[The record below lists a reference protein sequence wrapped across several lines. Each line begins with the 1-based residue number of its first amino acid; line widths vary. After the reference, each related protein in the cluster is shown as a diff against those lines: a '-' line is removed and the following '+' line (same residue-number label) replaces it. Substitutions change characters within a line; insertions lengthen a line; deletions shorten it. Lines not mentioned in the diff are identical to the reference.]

1 MDLNNIY
8 HRLFAHFGPRGWW
21 PGESS
26 YEHFIGCIL
35 AQNTRWDRVVP
46 VIERMKE
53 KGILP
58 PEKFLQLEI
67 DELAE
72 ILKGSG
78 TYQRKA
84 EYLQHAGRYMLSK
97 GWDGT
102 PDSISEETPVLRNE
116 LLSLKG
122 IGPETCDCILLYVL
136 ERPVFVVDAY
146 TSRILSRHEL
156 CSGKAKYGEIQE
168 LFHSSLSPNVEM
180 YKEFHAL
187 LVECAKQYCRPNPK
201 CTHCPLNEGK
211 EEQ

>member
-1 MDLNNIY
+1 M
-8 HRLFAHFGPRGWW
+8 
-21 PGESS
+21 
-26 YEHFIGCIL
+26 
-35 AQNTRWDRVVP
+35 
-46 VIERMKE
+46 IERMKE

-58 PEKFLQLEI
+58 PKKFIQLEI

-84 EYLQHAGRYMLSK
+84 EYLQNAGRYMLSK

-102 PDSISEETPVLRNE
+102 PDSISEETPVLRKE
-116 LLSLKG
+116 LLGLKG

-136 ERPVFVVDAY
+136 KRPVFVVDAY
-146 TSRILSRHEL
+146 TLRILSRHEL

-168 LFHSSLSPNVEM
+168 LFHCRLFPGVEM
-180 YKEFHAL
+180 FKEFHAL
-187 LVECAKQYCRPNPK
+187 LVECAKQYCRPNPQ

-211 EEQ
+211 EE